1 MFSFD
6 DSTKLKI
13 LASIFQWPF
22 YILGLFLK
30 FFVYKTP
37 NEWDT
42 IRAPQNPRT
51 IVITG
56 ASQGSSVSSSSLVQ
70 RLN

>member
-6 DSTKLKI
+6 DNTKLKI
-13 LASIFQWPF
+13 LAWFFQYPF
-22 YILGLFLK
+22 YLLGLFLK
-30 FFVYKTP
+30 FFVYTKP

-42 IRAPQNPRT
+42 IKAPQNPRT

-56 ASQGSSVSSSSLVQ
+56 ASQGSALLVQ
-70 RLN
+70 